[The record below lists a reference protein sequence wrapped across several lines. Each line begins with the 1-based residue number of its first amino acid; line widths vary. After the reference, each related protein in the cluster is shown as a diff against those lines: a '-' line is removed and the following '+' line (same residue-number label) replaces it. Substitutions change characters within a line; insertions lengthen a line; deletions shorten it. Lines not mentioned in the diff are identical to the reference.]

1 MKKADV
7 ITSFVLLVLSGYVI
21 RESWLMPPS
30 ATFGP
35 GPGFLPFWLGVLLAV
50 LALIL
55 LVAAWRR
62 RATTEK
68 DVHSPFPGGRAL
80 LSVGLVLLGLALY
93 TLLMEWLGFLVD
105 TFLFVSYLL
114 RVVEKE
120 RWSMTFLTA
129 ILTTAALYAIFQLL
143 LTITLPRNM
152 FGF

>member
-21 RESWLMPPS
+21 RESWVMPPS

-35 GPGFLPFWLGVLLAV
+35 GPGFLPLWLGVLLAA

-55 LVAAWRR
+55 LVTTWRR
-62 RATTEK
+62 RATEK
-68 DVHSPFPGGRAL
+68 DGQSPFPGGRAL
-80 LSVGLVLLGLALY
+80 LSVGMVLLGLALY
-93 TLLMEWLGFLVD
+93 TVLMEWLGFLVD

-114 RVVEKE
+114 GVVEKE
-120 RWSMTFLTA
+120 RWPMTFLTA
-129 ILTTAALYAIFQLL
+129 VLTTAALYAIFQLL